1 MEEADKSGH
10 APTAG
15 GLSDELARD
24 VRSFWLHELPYLAI
38 LLLTLG
44 GVAYVGMTRRPLITY
59 WELVALASCAVGILA
74 GWPKSVDK
82 GARWR
87 LVWTQVLHWGA
98 FLAAM
103 NLVFLPSVQAIADAD
118 STSLVVLLL
127 LALGTFVAGV
137 HTASWRMALNGVV
150 MGLCV
155 PAVAWLDQSAL
166 FVFLVAVLVVVLAG
180 AVVWARRFV

>member
-1 MEEADKSGH
+1 MSTAHQPGGPDLASGPH
-10 APTAG
+10 AG
-15 GLSDELARD
+15 SFL
-24 VRSFWLHELPYLAI
+24 VRELPYLAI
-38 LLLTLG
+38 LVMTVG
-44 GVAYVGMTRRPLITY
+44 GVAYGAMTRSPLVTY
-59 WELVALASCAVGILA
+59 WELVALISCGVGIFA
-74 GWPKSVDK
+74 GWSRATDK
-82 GARWR
+82 DERVR

-103 NLVFLPSVQAIADAD
+103 NLVFLPSVQAVADAD

-137 HTASWRMALNGVV
+137 HTASWRMGLNGVV

-166 FVFLVAVLVVVLAG
+166 FVALLALGLVAVAGLVL
-180 AVVWARRFV
+180 WARARM

>member
-1 MEEADKSGH
+1 MGDTYGSGGMNGTDKAAPEGH
-10 APTAG
+10 G
-15 GLSDELARD
+15 
-24 VRSFWLHELPYLAI
+24 FWLRESPYLAI
-38 LLLTLG
+38 LLMTVA
-44 GVAYVGMTRRPLITY
+44 GVAYVSLTRHAIITY
-59 WELVALASCAVGILA
+59 WEVVALASCAVGILA
-74 GWPKSVDK
+74 GWPHATER
-82 GARWR
+82 GERPR

-103 NLVFLPSVQAIADAD
+103 NLVFLPSVQAVADAD

-137 HTASWRMALNGVV
+137 HTASWRMGLNGVL

-166 FVFLVAVLVVVLAG
+166 FVSLVAMVAVALA
-180 AVVWARRFV
+180 ALVVWARSRG